1 MANKDLEGK
10 HYKCNHPIV
19 KNRFGET
26 VSYTNLTT
34 AKERL
39 EQKGQLMEDETFILN
54 WINATL
60 KQATGKIAHA
70 KKIKADTGAAGGL
83 SDSAGGKT
91 NVYRAHTPKVQDTRS
106 MYAEGLDKE
115 IESIKYLMEYMDNN
129 NKNKLI

>member
-1 MANKDLEGK
+1 
-10 HYKCNHPIV
+10 
-19 KNRFGET
+19 
-26 VSYTNLTT
+26 
-34 AKERL
+34 
-39 EQKGQLMEDETFILN
+39 MEDEIFILN
-54 WINATL
+54 WINVTL